1 MGTTAH
7 VLVVADDS
15 ATARRLLDRA
25 QSRID
30 NLERRWSRF
39 ISTSELCRLNATAG
53 RMAVVSELTFEVVAR
68 AVDAW
73 FLTEGRFDPTIL
85 PALRAAGYD
94 RSFETLPD
102 TAGIIDTT
110 ATRVAP
116 GCAEI
121 RLAPSVNGITLPV
134 GVELDLGGIGK
145 GYAADLVAE
154 ELMAAGARGALVSIG
169 GDLRCIGTPPW
180 DEGWLV
186 DVDDPFAHNTTGTGA
201 PARQRLVLEEGAVTT
216 TTRTK
221 RAWGI
226 DSHHLIDPA
235 TGRPAH
241 TGVAAVTILSGE
253 AWWGEVFAKAAF
265 LAGAD
270 EAPAVLERAGVT
282 GFLVLDDGTVRH
294 IEKVEAFAR

>member
-7 VLVVADDS
+7 VLVVAADERDEQ
-15 ATARRLLDRA
+15 RLLDRA
-25 QSRID
+25 QARID
-30 NLERRWSRF
+30 NLEQRWSRF
-39 ISTSELCRLNATAG
+39 IPTSELCRLNAAAG
-53 RMAVVSELTFEVVAR
+53 RLAVVSDLTFEVVAR

-85 PALRAAGYD
+85 PALRSAGYD
-94 RSFETLPD
+94 RSFELVLD
-102 TAGIIDTT
+102 DLAGSTTT
-110 ATRVAP
+110 AAPRLAP

-121 RLAPSVNGITLPV
+121 RLTPSVNGITLPV

-145 GYAADLVAE
+145 GYAADFVSE
-154 ELMAAGARGALVSIG
+154 ELIAAGAQGALVSIG

-186 DVDDPFAHNTTGTGA
+186 DVDDAFDADAT
-201 PARQRLVLEEGAVTT
+201 ARRLVLQEGAVVT

-221 RAWGI
+221 RAWSK
-226 DSHHLIDPA
+226 DSHHIIDPV

-241 TGVAAVTILSGE
+241 TGLAAVTVLSGE
-253 AWWGEVFAKAAF
+253 AWWGEVFATAAF
-265 LAGAD
+265 LAGPD

-282 GFLVLDDGTVRH
+282 GLLTFDDGTTRH
-294 IEKVEAFAR
+294 TETLEAFAR